1 MMSEISRRS
10 FLKTGVLSTFF
21 LSSYS
26 FADSFKFEDK
36 SFLIYDLNFKISKD
50 YAFSF
55 KNKEKLQ
62 INSDISDIYFDL
74 KDKFRDDFISSGIT
88 SKETFFVI
96 KNIAKDFYYQSKEKV
111 LDDGLVSW
119 ILFPSSNLNIKRSL
133 AWFYQMV

>member
-1 MMSEISRRS
+1 MSEISRRN

-21 LSSYS
+21 LSNYS
-26 FADSFKFEDK
+26 FADSFKIKDK
-36 SFLIYDLNFKISKD
+36 NFLIYDENLKISKN
-50 YAFSF
+50 YAFTF
-55 KNKEKLQ
+55 ANKEKLR
-62 INSDISDIYFDL
+62 INQDVSEIYFDL
-74 KDKFRDDFISSGIT
+74 KDKFKNEFISSGIT

-133 AWFYQMV
+133 A

>member
-1 MMSEISRRS
+1 MMSEISRRN

-21 LSSYS
+21 LSNYS
-26 FADSFKFEDK
+26 FADSFKIKDK
-36 SFLIYDLNFKISKD
+36 NFLIYDENLKISKN
-50 YAFSF
+50 YAFTF
-55 KNKEKLQ
+55 ANKEKLR
-62 INSDISDIYFDL
+62 INKDVSEIYFDL

-111 LDDGLVSW
+111 LYDGLVSW

-133 AWFYQMV
+133 A

>member
-1 MMSEISRRS
+1 MMSEISRRN

-21 LSSYS
+21 LSNYS
-26 FADSFKFEDK
+26 FADSFKIKDK
-36 SFLIYDLNFKISKD
+36 NFLIYDENLKISKN
-50 YAFSF
+50 YAFTF
-55 KNKEKLQ
+55 ANKEKLR
-62 INSDISDIYFDL
+62 INKDVSEIYFDL
-74 KDKFRDDFISSGIT
+74 KDKFRDDFITSGIT

>member
-1 MMSEISRRS
+1 MSEISRRS

-26 FADSFKFEDK
+26 FADSFTFEDK

-74 KDKFRDDFISSGIT
+74 KDKFQDKFISSGIT
-88 SKETFFVI
+88 SKESFFVV
-96 KNIAKDFYYQSKEKV
+96 KNIAKDFYYQSKEKT
-111 LDDGLVSW
+111 LDNGFVSW
-119 ILFPSSNLNIKRSL
+119 VLFPRSNLKIKRSL
-133 AWFYQMV
+133 A

>member
-1 MMSEISRRS
+1 MMSEISRRN

-21 LSSYS
+21 LSNYS
-26 FADSFKFEDK
+26 FADSFKIKDK
-36 SFLIYDLNFKISKD
+36 NFLIYDENLKISKN
-50 YAFSF
+50 YAFTF
-55 KNKEKLQ
+55 ANKEKLR
-62 INSDISDIYFDL
+62 INKDVSEIYFDL

-133 AWFYQMV
+133 A

>member
-1 MMSEISRRS
+1 MSEISRRS

-133 AWFYQMV
+133 A

>member
-1 MMSEISRRS
+1 MMSEISRRN

-21 LSSYS
+21 LSNYS
-26 FADSFKFEDK
+26 FADSFKIKDK
-36 SFLIYDLNFKISKD
+36 NFLIYDENLKISKN
-50 YAFSF
+50 YAFTF
-55 KNKEKLQ
+55 ANKEKLR
-62 INSDISDIYFDL
+62 INKDVSEIYFDL
-74 KDKFRDDFISSGIT
+74 KDKFRDDFITSGIT

-133 AWFYQMV
+133 A

>member
-1 MMSEISRRS
+1 MSEISRRN

-21 LSSYS
+21 LSNYS
-26 FADSFKFEDK
+26 FADSFKIKDK
-36 SFLIYDLNFKISKD
+36 NFLIYDENLKISKN
-50 YAFSF
+50 YAFTF
-55 KNKEKLQ
+55 ANKEKLR
-62 INSDISDIYFDL
+62 INKDVSEIYFDL

-111 LDDGLVSW
+111 LYDGLVSW

-133 AWFYQMV
+133 A

>member
-1 MMSEISRRS
+1 MMSEISRRN

-21 LSSYS
+21 LSNYS
-26 FADSFKFEDK
+26 FADSFKIKDK
-36 SFLIYDLNFKISKD
+36 NFLIYDENLKISKN
-50 YAFSF
+50 YAFTF
-55 KNKEKLQ
+55 ANKEKLR
-62 INSDISDIYFDL
+62 INKDVSEIYFDL

>member
-1 MMSEISRRS
+1 MSEISRRN

-21 LSSYS
+21 LSNYS
-26 FADSFKFEDK
+26 FADSFKIKDK
-36 SFLIYDLNFKISKD
+36 NFLIYDENLKISKN
-50 YAFSF
+50 YAFTF
-55 KNKEKLQ
+55 ANKEKLR
-62 INSDISDIYFDL
+62 INKDVSEIYFDL

-119 ILFPSSNLNIKRSL
+119 ILFPNNNLNIKRSL
-133 AWFYQMV
+133 A

>member
-1 MMSEISRRS
+1 MMSEISRRN

-21 LSSYS
+21 LSNYS

-36 SFLIYDLNFKISKD
+36 NFLIYDENLKISKN
-50 YAFSF
+50 YAFTF
-55 KNKEKLQ
+55 ANKEKLR
-62 INSDISDIYFDL
+62 INKDVSEIYFDL

-133 AWFYQMV
+133 A

>member
-1 MMSEISRRS
+1 MMSEISRRN

-21 LSSYS
+21 LSNYS
-26 FADSFKFEDK
+26 FADSFKIKDK
-36 SFLIYDLNFKISKD
+36 NFLIYDENLKISKN
-50 YAFSF
+50 YAFTF
-55 KNKEKLQ
+55 ANKEKLR
-62 INSDISDIYFDL
+62 INKDVSEIYFDL

-111 LDDGLVSW
+111 LDDGLISW

>member
-1 MMSEISRRS
+1 MSEISRRN
-10 FLKTGVLSTFF
+10 FFKTGVLSTFF
-21 LSSYS
+21 LSNYS
-26 FADSFKFEDK
+26 FADSFKIKDK
-36 SFLIYDLNFKISKD
+36 NFLIYDENLKISKN
-50 YAFSF
+50 YAFTF
-55 KNKEKLQ
+55 ANKEKLR
-62 INSDISDIYFDL
+62 INKDVSEIYFDL

-133 AWFYQMV
+133 A

>member
-1 MMSEISRRS
+1 MSEISRRN

-21 LSSYS
+21 LSNYS
-26 FADSFKFEDK
+26 FADSFKIKDK
-36 SFLIYDLNFKISKD
+36 NFLIYDENLKISKN
-50 YAFSF
+50 YAFTF
-55 KNKEKLQ
+55 ANKEKLR
-62 INSDISDIYFDL
+62 INKDVSEIYFDL
-74 KDKFRDDFISSGIT
+74 KDKFRDDFITSGIT

-133 AWFYQMV
+133 A

>member
-1 MMSEISRRS
+1 MSEISRRN

-21 LSSYS
+21 LSNYS
-26 FADSFKFEDK
+26 FADSFKIKDK
-36 SFLIYDLNFKISKD
+36 NFLIYDENLKISKN
-50 YAFSF
+50 YAFTF
-55 KNKEKLQ
+55 ANKEKLM
-62 INSDISDIYFDL
+62 INKDVSEIYFDL

-133 AWFYQMV
+133 A

>member
-1 MMSEISRRS
+1 MMSEISRRN

-21 LSSYS
+21 LSNYS
-26 FADSFKFEDK
+26 FADSFKIKDK
-36 SFLIYDLNFKISKD
+36 NFLIYDENLKISKN
-50 YAFSF
+50 YAFTF
-55 KNKEKLQ
+55 ANKEKLR
-62 INSDISDIYFDL
+62 INKDVSEIYFDL
-74 KDKFRDDFISSGIT
+74 KDKFRDDFITSGII

>member
-1 MMSEISRRS
+1 MSEISRRD

-21 LSSYS
+21 LSNYS
-26 FADSFKFEDK
+26 FADSFKIKDK
-36 SFLIYDLNFKISKD
+36 NFLIYDENLKISKN
-50 YAFSF
+50 YAFTF
-55 KNKEKLQ
+55 ANKEKLR
-62 INSDISDIYFDL
+62 INKDVSEIYFDL

-133 AWFYQMV
+133 A

>member
-1 MMSEISRRS
+1 MSEISRRN

-21 LSSYS
+21 LSNYS
-26 FADSFKFEDK
+26 FADSFKIKDK
-36 SFLIYDLNFKISKD
+36 NFLIYDENLKISKN
-50 YAFSF
+50 YAFTF
-55 KNKEKLQ
+55 ANKEKLR
-62 INSDISDIYFDL
+62 INKDVSEIYFDL

-133 AWFYQMV
+133 A